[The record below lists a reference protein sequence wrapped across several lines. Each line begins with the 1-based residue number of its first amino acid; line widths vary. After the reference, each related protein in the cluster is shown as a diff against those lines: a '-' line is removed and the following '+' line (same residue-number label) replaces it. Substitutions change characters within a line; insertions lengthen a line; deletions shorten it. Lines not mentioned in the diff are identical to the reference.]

1 MMPIE
6 YTISS
11 HNIQNNAGSF
21 RTKTFF
27 TTSVRRNTCSLKR
40 VANSHDVALQP
51 DSEAAGWL
59 YGTI

>member
-1 MMPIE
+1 MPIE
-6 YTISS
+6 PQ
-11 HNIQNNAGSF
+11 HPNNAGSF